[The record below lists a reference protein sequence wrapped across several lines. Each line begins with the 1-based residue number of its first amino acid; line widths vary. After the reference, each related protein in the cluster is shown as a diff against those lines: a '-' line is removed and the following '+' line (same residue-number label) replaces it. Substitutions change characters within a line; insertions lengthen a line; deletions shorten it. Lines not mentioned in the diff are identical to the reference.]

1 MDFVIIKF
9 LWLNL
14 DLTNKISHVRI
25 YPKIGYFQGELMYR
39 KNIEF
44 GRSLVEMLGV
54 LAVMGVLSVGG
65 VAMYTSVIK
74 KHMANELLNEAN
86 KRAVVVAMQITSGK
100 EIGSTSEFL
109 PYNSFSGGIFDDNLP
124 IQLENNRFRITVN
137 NLLPEVCGL
146 IKNSVGINTTIRK
159 VVCSTEQIGTGVFWF
174 NSDLNPNDPQGDL
187 CDATNNIYCDYG
199 QICTTSGQVA
209 GTCVNKEENWECL
222 TNEDCFDKP
231 NTFCEILTQG
241 HSIIAGQC
249 SDIGASSGEIET
261 PNWGI
266 LEASKNIN
274 MNYWTARNW
283 CQIKN
288 KKLIDISG
296 TRLECYNGDIPL
308 VLGNRDAVGKMTDF
322 YCCKKGE
329 TDCKNKENQSQ
340 MMVTLNKKFGGK
352 AYWTNT
358 SANQWVGFRIAGSNS
373 ISGDTWYDA
382 AYYSA
387 LCE

>member
-1 MDFVIIKF
+1 MSKI
-9 LWLNL
+9 LNL
-14 DLTNKISHVRI
+14 NKNVIANKVKQSDEI
-25 YPKIGYFQGELMYR
+25 ATPYGLAMTSYKKDGLAMTES
-39 KNIEF
+39 
-44 GRSLVEMLGV
+44 GRSMVEMLGV
-54 LAVMGVLSVGG
+54 LAVMGILSVAGIAG
-65 VAMYTSVIK
+65 YNAAMNQ
-74 KHMANELLNEAN
+74 HRANELINEAS
-86 KRAVVVAMQITSGK
+86 KRATIVAMQIASGR
-100 EIGSTSEFL
+100 ETASLAEFRGHSVFAGGS
-109 PYNSFSGGIFDDNLP
+109 FDDNVE
-124 IQLENNRFRITVN
+124 IKLENNRFKIAVN
-137 NLLPEVCGL
+137 NLLPEVCRQV
-146 IKNSVGINTTIRK
+146 KNTVGINTTIRK
-159 VVCSTEQIGTGVFWF
+159 VVCSTKQIGTGIFWF
-174 NSDLNPNDPQGDL
+174 NSDLNSKDPQGDL
-187 CDATNNIYCDYG
+187 CDAINNIYCDYG

-209 GTCVNKEENWECL
+209 GTCVNKEEDWECL
-222 TNEDCFDKP
+222 TNEDCSDKP

-241 HSIIAGQC
+241 HSIVAGQC

-266 LEASKNIN
+266 LEASENTN

-329 TDCKNKENQSQ
+329 TDCQNKENQSQ

-358 SANQWVGFRIAGSNS
+358 SANQWMGFRIASFNG
-373 ISGDTWYDA
+373 ISGDIWYYA
-382 AYYSA
+382 PYYSA